1 MSIQALTDRIR
12 ADAEAEAEEIIR
24 TAKERA
30 AEEVKL
36 AETQAAREREKEE
49 AAVAERIRAMD
60 EGSAA
65 TVRLESKK
73 IALAARRRVIDGIY
87 DGALAKLNA
96 LGEKET
102 LALFSRLLDEY
113 AEEGDEVVLSEK
125 FAFPIGAE
133 KIAEKKKL
141 RLSRERAKINGGFI
155 LRGKFSDCDIS
166 YAALL
171 ERDREEYQ
179 SELARKLFKL
189 Q

>member
-102 LALFSRLLDEY
+102 LE
-113 AEEGDEVVLSEK
+113 
-125 FAFPIGAE
+125 IG
-133 KIAEKKKL
+133 
-141 RLSRERAKINGGFI
+141 RAHV
-155 LRGKFSDCDIS
+155 
-166 YAALL
+166 
-171 ERDREEYQ
+171 
-179 SELARKLFKL
+179 
-189 Q
+189 